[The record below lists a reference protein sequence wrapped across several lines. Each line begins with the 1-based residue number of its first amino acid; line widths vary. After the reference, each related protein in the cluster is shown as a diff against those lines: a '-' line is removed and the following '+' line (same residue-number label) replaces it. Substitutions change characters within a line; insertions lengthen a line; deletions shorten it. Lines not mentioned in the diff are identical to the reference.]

1 MPSVPNVMVLL
12 DAGKSFEAFQADD
25 AICRQRAGQQTG
37 TTSNNAVNEN
47 PAVGAALGALAGAG
61 LVAVIG
67 AASGQAGPGAA
78 IGACSGLLFGTALAA
93 GPASS
98 AGQEVQRRYDN
109 AYQQRMYAKGN
120 QVPGTM
126 RGSYRTYGAIPLLPS
141 PPYVTPG
148 PPVFATPPPP
158 AGEYPPTLPP
168 A

>member
-78 IGACSGLLFGTALAA
+78 IGACSGLLFGTALASRSGLLGRA
-93 GPASS
+93 GGPAALRQRLS
-98 AGQEVQRRYDN
+98 AAHVCEG
-109 AYQQRMYAKGN
+109 K
-120 QVPGTM
+120 
-126 RGSYRTYGAIPLLPS
+126 
-141 PPYVTPG
+141 PG
-148 PPVFATPPPP
+148 PGYDARIISHLWGHSP
-158 AGEYPPTLPP
+158 ASVSALCHSGAARFRNP
-168 A
+168 APASR